1 MSYCFDQL
9 KDRRNSGCTKWN
21 VKENELPMSMAD
33 MDFETA
39 PEIKKVFADRIEHG
53 VFGYADLP
61 DTWYDAYIDWWA
73 ARHQFNIQ
81 RDWLIYSAGVI
92 PTISSV
98 IRKLTTPAE
107 KVAVLTPSYNIFYN
121 SILNNGRVVAECPL
135 CCHEGTYDIDF
146 ALLEETLSDPQVSIL
161 VLCNPHNP
169 VGKIWGRDTLL
180 QITAL
185 CRKYGVLV
193 LSDEIHCDLTDPG
206 KEYIPYV
213 SISPD
218 AAQISITC
226 VSPTKAFNLAGIQS
240 SAVIVPNPVLRHR
253 VWRGLNTDEV
263 GEASILGAITPN
275 AAFGQGGA
283 WLDALRQYVFENKS
297 YVRDYVARQVKE
309 VRITPSEA
317 TYLLWLDC
325 RAVSEHSTPLAGF
338 LKENTGLILID
349 GAGYGQGG
357 DGFLRINLACP
368 RCTAEDG
375 MERFARG
382 VRAFLEQK

>member
-1 MSYCFDQL
+1 MSYNFDQL

-39 PEIKKVFADRIEHG
+39 PEIKKVFANRIEHG

-61 DTWYDAYIDWWA
+61 DSWYDAYVNWWDQRHHFKID
-73 ARHQFNIQ
+73 RN
-81 RDWLIYSAGVI
+81 WLVYSSGVI
-92 PTISSV
+92 PTVSSV
-98 IRKLTTPAE
+98 VRKLTTPAE
-107 KVAVLTPSYNIFYN
+107 KVVLMTPSYNIFYN
-121 SILNNGRVVAECPL
+121 SILNNGRVVVECPL
-135 CCHEGTYDIDF
+135 RYREGVYDIDF
-146 ALLEETLSDPQVSIL
+146 ALLEEKLADPQVAMM

-169 VGKIWGRDTLL
+169 VGKIWDRDTLL

-185 CRKYGVLV
+185 CRKHSVLV

-206 KEYIPYV
+206 KEYIPFA
-213 SISPD
+213 SISPE

-226 VSPTKAFNLAGIQS
+226 VAPTKAFNLAGIQS
-240 SAVIVPNPVLRHR
+240 SAVIVPNPALRHR

-263 GEASILGAITPN
+263 GEASILGAIAPG

-283 WLDALRQYVFENKS
+283 WLDALRHYVCGNQT
-297 YVRDYVARQVKE
+297 YVRADLAQPLSQVK
-309 VRITPSEA
+309 VVPSEA

-325 RAVSEHSTPLAGF
+325 RAISEHSTPLAAF
-338 LKENTGLILID
+338 LRETTGLILID
-349 GAGYGQGG
+349 GAGYGEGG

-368 RCTAEDG
+368 RCTVEDG
-375 MERFARG
+375 IERFVRG
-382 VRAFLEQK
+382 VNAFMA

>member
-1 MSYCFDQL
+1 M
-9 KDRRNSGCTKWN
+9 
-21 VKENELPMSMAD
+21 
-33 MDFETA
+33 
-39 PEIKKVFADRIEHG
+39 
-53 VFGYADLP
+53 
-61 DTWYDAYIDWWA
+61 
-73 ARHQFNIQ
+73 
-81 RDWLIYSAGVI
+81 
-92 PTISSV
+92 
-98 IRKLTTPAE
+98 
-107 KVAVLTPSYNIFYN
+107 
-121 SILNNGRVVAECPL
+121 VAECPL

-206 KEYIPYV
+206 KEYIPYA

-375 MERFARG
+375 MERFVRG

>member
-1 MSYCFDQL
+1 MSYNFDQL

-39 PEIKKVFADRIEHG
+39 PEIKKVFANRIEHG

-61 DTWYDAYIDWWA
+61 DSWYDAYVNWWDQRHHFKID
-73 ARHQFNIQ
+73 RN
-81 RDWLIYSAGVI
+81 WLVYSSGVI
-92 PTISSV
+92 PTVSSV
-98 IRKLTTPAE
+98 VRKLTTPAE
-107 KVAVLTPSYNIFYN
+107 KVVLMTPSYNIFYN
-121 SILNNGRVVAECPL
+121 SILNNGRVVVECPL
-135 CCHEGTYDIDF
+135 RYREGVYDIDF
-146 ALLEETLSDPQVSIL
+146 ALLEEKLADPQVAMM

-169 VGKIWGRDTLL
+169 VGKIWDRDTLL

-185 CRKYGVLV
+185 CRKHSVLV

-206 KEYIPYV
+206 KEYIPFA
-213 SISPD
+213 SISPE

-226 VSPTKAFNLAGIQS
+226 VAPTKAFNLAGIQS
-240 SAVIVPNPVLRHR
+240 SAVIVPNPALRHR

-263 GEASILGAITPN
+263 GEASILGAIAPG

-283 WLDALRQYVFENKS
+283 WLDALRQYVFGNKT
-297 YVRDYVARQVKE
+297 YVREYLAQHLSQVK
-309 VRITPSEA
+309 VVPSEA

-325 RAVSEHSTPLAGF
+325 RAISEHSTPLAAF
-338 LKENTGLILID
+338 LRETTGLILID
-349 GAGYGQGG
+349 GAGYGEGG

-368 RCTAEDG
+368 RCTVEDG
-375 MERFARG
+375 IERFVRG
-382 VRAFLEQK
+382 VNAFMA